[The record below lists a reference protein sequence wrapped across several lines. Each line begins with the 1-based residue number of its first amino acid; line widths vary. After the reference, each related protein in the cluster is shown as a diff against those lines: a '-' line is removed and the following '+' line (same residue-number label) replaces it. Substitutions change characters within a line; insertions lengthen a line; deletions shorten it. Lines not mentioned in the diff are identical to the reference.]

1 MCYYLCSEEL
11 NPSEES
17 EDCAFYRLFFLLLA
31 FYYLY
36 LHLTMA
42 YSILLKWVMNCSSSN
57 CIMPVLYQHCL
68 LISILH
74 FFFWKHP
81 NILLP
86 SFSQSNSCFLSPIVI
101 VWIIRGFPPN
111 RPTPNRIAGWHDSPE
126 GTKEMWRLMISI
138 PQGELHVGFSP
149 CCFQEGI
156 SKCIVIAAAL
166 CSTSSSLVS
175 TKKKKK
181 NSSGIS
187 APDGSHLNL
196 IHIILT
202 TSTNWL
208 PCFTQINMLQSAF
221 KTFQR
226 RATKHACHLT
236 FPIHISLHNIG

>member
-1 MCYYLCSEEL
+1 MCYYLCSEAL

-57 CIMPVLYQHCL
+57 CIMPVLYQYCL

-101 VWIIRGFPPN
+101 VWTIRGFPPN
-111 RPTPNRIAGWHDSPE
+111 RPTQTVLLAGMTVQKGPKKCGGWWSRYLRE
-126 GTKEMWRLMISI
+126 SCMWGFPPAVFRKGLVNVLWLLLHCVQPHHLSF
-138 PQGELHVGFSP
+138 PQ
-149 CCFQEGI
+149 
-156 SKCIVIAAAL
+156 
-166 CSTSSSLVS
+166 
-175 TKKKKK
+175 KKKKRIPQA
-181 NSSGIS
+181 SQPLM
-187 APDGSHLNL
+187 AL
-196 IHIILT
+196 IWI
-202 TSTNWL
+202 
-208 PCFTQINMLQSAF
+208 
-221 KTFQR
+221 
-226 RATKHACHLT
+226 
-236 FPIHISLHNIG
+236 